1 MRKRYLFFAG
11 FLLLLFCAGC
21 YDDRLDSEAW
31 DGTVRP
37 PFDVGDAKAWFDAHV
52 EQLNLLQ
59 LSKSPVTRGVKLTDK
74 PLLTPQW
81 GKGNAQSNDYLQVVE
96 IPLQTS
102 SVSFVYRNLYRS
114 GQAVINENCIAQRKM
129 VVMRRPNGYTRL
141 FVMTLIPDREYPRKN
156 FDFITDFR
164 YLGKNDFSGYVMFSD
179 PDGSFV
185 EGYHYWEGYQEY
197 PVQVTQMAEA
207 DGIIA
212 SAAEYTTLSITERG
226 VSNDS
231 TYATEEKNYIC
242 DYCDGEGC
250 PECANPDCPQ
260 CHGAGCT
267 HCKSVPLPPV
277 VVTPPDPPI
286 DPGPNIP
293 IGPIDNRCPR
303 CGLVTC
309 NGNCITGGGGSTPP
323 PPPVDECPGEKC
335 SDCGGIIPG
344 TEPLTKS
351 AGNCATCKCEVKATV
366 YCPRNATILEEYNIT
381 TRVKPTASLV
391 TNYTFEIARQNTEEW
406 HCIQSGV
413 SPVCRRISRSSGYW
427 KVRVIVNYGEKE
439 YPSDPDNVEE
449 RFPTVKQIQND
460 PFVKSNL
467 DAYWE
472 LTKKFAES
480 NKGQR
485 REYGCWIYLDTST
498 GRYEIKD
505 LPPGPII
512 SGGEGTHG
520 SISPGGVPETVLT
533 NPLQS
538 MNEYVAVFHTHTP
551 LTYCEGEGVRKPT
564 GPSLADTEW
573 AWTKNI
579 PGIVYDYQPNGVS
592 GGIITGHPL
601 NASAMLYT
609 FGPNRRPTKK

>member
-323 PPPVDECPGEKC
+323 PPPVDECKGEKC
-335 SDCGGIIPG
+335 SLCGKIIPETRPAG
-344 TEPLTKS
+344 QSIEDCPLC
-351 AGNCATCKCEVKATV
+351 NCPIEISVICQHAV
-366 YCPRNATILEEYNIT
+366 NILVPYNIFVQT
-381 TRVKPTASLV
+381 FPKRNINITLEMARKYTQEWWALESGTQFPYVRV
-391 TNYTFEIARQNTEEW
+391 
-406 HCIQSGV
+406 
-413 SPVCRRISRSSGYW
+413 SRSSGYW
-427 KVRVIVNYGEKE
+427 QIRARGRYNNKE
-439 YPSDPDNVEE
+439 YISNVVDVEE
-449 RFPTVKQIQND
+449 RFPTVSEIARHPDVARELEN
-460 PFVKSNL
+460 
-467 DAYWE
+467 YWSM
-472 LTKKFAES
+472 TKNFASPNGRKEF
-480 NKGQR
+480 
-485 REYGCWIYLDTST
+485 GCWIYLDTGT
-498 GRYEIKD
+498 GKYVCEDI
-505 LPPGPII
+505 PNNNVVQGCA
-512 SGGEGTHG
+512 GTHG
-520 SISPGGVPETVLT
+520 SIKPTKPKIQATIG
-533 NPLQS
+533 PLES
-538 MNEYVAVFHTHTP
+538 GYEYVAIFHTHTP
-551 LTYCEGEGVRKPT
+551 LTYCPVGDRRDTV
-564 GPSLADTEW
+564 GPSAKDIRYVERFV
-573 AWTKNI
+573 
-579 PGIVYDYQPNGVS
+579 PGIVYDYEP
-592 GGIITGHPL
+592 IIDTIWNKDDGLPGAHPL
-601 NASAMLYT
+601 NAAAKLYY
-609 FGPNRRPTKK
+609 FGPSRRPTKF